1 MDLIQKI
8 IDIIK
13 EKTGATSD
21 ALAWAMLVV
30 GALIIVFALIGIVIS
45 IYLWI
50 KYHNLNKT
58 KNSCGLTGEEAAR
71 KILDNNGL
79 QNIRVSATGSFIF
92 GNSYSHVFKKVRLR
106 RFTYKKDSITS
117 LAMAAEKSALAVM
130 DKEHDPVMK
139 ARNVLIPLQILGPFM
154 FLPLVIIGVAID
166 LAIAYLQKT
175 NPSFIPTLIC
185 AGSGVL
191 LYVVSFVLTI
201 VILKAETKAQAK
213 SLEILKKENMANQ
226 KELELIKDLY
236 KAYNLEYVNNMI
248 ISFLELVLR
257 VLQIVAALQGG
268 ASKSS
273 NN

>member
-117 LAMAAEKSALAVM
+117 LAMAAEKSALAIM